1 MLPLLGA
8 EMRDELS
15 SESAALGNEPAIRAI
30 LEEVCRVTG
39 MGFAAMARVTEERWI
54 ACQVVD
60 RIEFGMNPGD
70 ELDINTTICNDIRQS
85 GQAVV
90 IDDVRG
96 HADWSTHP
104 VPMLYGFESYASFPI
119 FLEDGC
125 FFGTLC
131 AIDPRPHSVAVAAV
145 VEAMERMAR
154 QLSALLGG
162 KVAIHG

>member
-1 MLPLLGA
+1 
-8 EMRDELS
+8 MRDELAR
-15 SESAALGNEPAIRAI
+15 ESATLGDDPAVRAI
-30 LEEVCRVTG
+30 LAEVCRLTG
-39 MGFAAMARVTEERWI
+39 MGFAAVARVTDERWI
-54 ACQVVD
+54 ACQVID

-96 HADWSTHP
+96 HAEWRTHP

-119 FLEDGC
+119 ILADGS

-131 AIDPRPHSVAVAAV
+131 AIDPRPHAISAAAII
-145 VEAMERMAR
+145 EAMERLAQ
-154 QLSALLGG
+154 QLSVLL
-162 KVAIHG
+162 VRQMADRR